1 VSDHARAGARFVEDE
16 ARAEWHDA
24 AVWSVRE
31 RRDRAVAA
39 VPEWETLRDLAA
51 AIKAHTLS
59 ALDEYLVQFERNAR
73 HRGIQVHWALN
84 AAAHNRIVHELLA
97 ARGVT
102 RVVKSKSML
111 TEECGLNPYLAARGI
126 SVVDTDLGERIVQ
139 LRRERPSHIIMP
151 AIHLGLRDI
160 GETFETHLGT
170 RPECYEP
177 EALVSAARADL
188 RQRFLEADA
197 AITGA
202 NFAVAETG
210 GLVIVT
216 NEGNADLGMS
226 LAPVHIAS
234 VGIEKMVPRLS
245 DVGVLL
251 RLLARSATGQAATA
265 YTSHVQGP
273 GPGQEIHVVLVDNG
287 RSAQLGRPEFWRSLA
302 CIRCGAC
309 MNTCPV
315 YRRSGGHSY
324 GTTVPGPIGAVL
336 TPGLDLD
343 RYGALPFAST
353 LCGSCTAVCPVKID
367 LDAQLYRWRQHVT
380 TGRGVRRR
388 SAAVVAWMA
397 SLVMAWPFGFWVVGV
412 VGRLLVRVARGAPAP
427 ISRWIGGAWTR
438 GRALPVVS

>member
-1 VSDHARAGARFVEDE
+1 VSDHARAGARFVEDA
-16 ARAEWHDA
+16 ARAEWHDG

-31 RRDRAVAA
+31 RRDRAVAT
-39 VPEWETLRDLAA
+39 VPEWETLRELAA
-51 AIKAHTLS
+51 GIKAHTLS
-59 ALDEYLVQFERNAR
+59 ALDEYLMQFERNAR
-73 HRGIQVHWALN
+73 HRGIQVHWAVD
-84 AAAHNRIVHELLA
+84 AAAHNRIVHELLV

-111 TEECGLNPYLAARGI
+111 TEECGLNLYLAARGI

-151 AIHLGLRDI
+151 AIHLGLGDI
-160 GETFETHLGT
+160 KDTFEVHLGT
-170 RPECYEP
+170 RAGGDEA
-177 EALVSAARADL
+177 EALVLAARTDL

-234 VGIEKMVPRLS
+234 VGIEKVVPRLA

-273 GPGQEIHVVLVDNG
+273 GPGQEMHVVLVDNG
-287 RSAQLGRPEFWRSLA
+287 RSAQLGRPGFWRSLA

-315 YRRSGGHSY
+315 YRRTGGHSY

-336 TPGLDLD
+336 TPGIDLD
-343 RYGALPFAST
+343 RYGELPFAST

-367 LDAQLYRWRQHVT
+367 LDAQLYRWRQQVT
-380 TGRGVRRR
+380 AGRGVRRR
-388 SAAVVAWMA
+388 GSTAIAWVA
-397 SLVMAWPFGFWVVGV
+397 SLVMASPVGFRVLGAVMRVVLRFMPKAIAR
-412 VGRLLVRVARGAPAP
+412 RLA
-427 ISRWIGGAWTR
+427 GAWGR
-438 GRALPVVS
+438 GRELPVVS